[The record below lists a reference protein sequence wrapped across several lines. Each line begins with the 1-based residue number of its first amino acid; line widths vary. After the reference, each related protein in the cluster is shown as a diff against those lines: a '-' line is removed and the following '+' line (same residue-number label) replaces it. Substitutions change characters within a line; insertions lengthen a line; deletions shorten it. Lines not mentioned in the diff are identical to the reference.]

1 VVTKEESGE
10 KGKSGTT
17 KPKGPTQTEF
27 QSSAAYATDDWKETT
42 ERLFTDLLDQ
52 VPYFVCDVTGHGAH
66 VAGNRTH
73 PRRYVAG
80 PVYGLLIDLGGVF
93 AEIAAGVLD
102 VITGIFQVT
111 SKLLAG
117 FFTGLGSIN
126 ESSGRAGC
134 YSEGENCPV
143 TNCVH

>member
-1 VVTKEESGE
+1 MS
-10 KGKSGTT
+10 SRGTV
-17 KPKGPTQTEF
+17 PK
-27 QSSAAYATDDWKETT
+27 
-42 ERLFTDLLDQ
+42 DLNQIPD
-52 VPYFVCDVTGHGAH
+52 FVCNVAGHGADI
-66 VAGNRTH
+66 AGDRTH

-93 AEIAAGVLD
+93 AEIVAGVLD
-102 VITGIFQVT
+102 VVTCVFQVT

-126 ESSGRAGC
+126 ESGGRAGC
-134 YSEGENCPV
+134 DSEGENCPV